1 MDWGLLYVTLLAAIE
16 IAADFSLKFYTNTNL
31 LKYLYMGI
39 AGYVGVVFFLI
50 QSLRYGNVLYV
61 NALWD
66 GMSSLI
72 ESIAAYVILGD
83 RLTGTQQYVG
93 LLLTLTGMV
102 LLKL

>member
-1 MDWGLLYVTLLAAIE
+1 MDWGLFFVTLLAAVE

-31 LKYLYMGI
+31 AKYLYAGI
-39 AGYVGVVFFLI
+39 GGYIGVVYFLI

-72 ESIAAYVILGD
+72 ESIAAYVFLGD

-93 LLLTLTGMV
+93 LIMTLAGMV

>member
-1 MDWGLLYVTLLAAIE
+1 MDWGIVYITILATVE

-31 LKYLYMGI
+31 AKYLYAGV
-39 AGYVGVVFFLI
+39 AGYAGVVYFLI

-72 ESIAAYVILGD
+72 ESLAAYFILGD
-83 RLTGTQQYVG
+83 RLEGTQQYVG
-93 LLLTLTGMV
+93 LILTLTGMV

>member
-1 MDWGLLYVTLLAAIE
+1 MDWGLLYVFLLAAVE
-16 IAADFSLKFYTNTNL
+16 IGADFSLKFYTNTNL
-31 LKYLYMGI
+31 LKYLYIGI
-39 AGYVGVVFFLI
+39 GGYVGVVYFLI

-72 ESIAAYVILGD
+72 ESVAAYVILGD
-83 RLTGTQQYVG
+83 RLTGAQQYVG
-93 LLLTLTGMV
+93 LLMTLTGMM